1 VCKTKLEKSNL
12 ARKSGTQSAY
22 SGKRET
28 RTMKDADDHELF
40 DEAVSK
46 QAGQAPTFNLQGQ
59 VNEARIIARG

>member
-1 VCKTKLEKSNL
+1 
-12 ARKSGTQSAY
+12 
-22 SGKRET
+22 
-28 RTMKDADDHELF
+28 MKDADDHELF